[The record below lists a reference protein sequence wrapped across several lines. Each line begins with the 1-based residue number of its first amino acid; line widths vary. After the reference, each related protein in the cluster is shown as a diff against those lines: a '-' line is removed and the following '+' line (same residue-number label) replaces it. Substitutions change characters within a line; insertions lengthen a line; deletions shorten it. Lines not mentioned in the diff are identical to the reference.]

1 MKHLFRFG
9 ERLRWQDFSPRSGRP
24 NLRQSFIKRRHPA
37 RVKDALKEE
46 SRNQQNAGKLDGT
59 LQPD

>member
-9 ERLRWQDFSPRSGRP
+9 YRLGWQDLSPHSWRP
-24 NLRQSFIKRRHPA
+24 NLRQSFIKHRHPA
-37 RVKDALKEE
+37 RVKDALNEE
-46 SRNQQNAGKLDGT
+46 RRNQQNAGKLDGT

>member
-1 MKHLFRFG
+1 
-9 ERLRWQDFSPRSGRP
+9 LRWQDLSPRGGGP
-24 NLRQSFIKRRHPA
+24 NLRQSFIKGRHPA